1 MQLRHIFGEL
11 GQSLRRNL
19 TMHLAVI
26 LTLFVSLTLVGLG
39 ALLYQQADKAEEHY
53 GNQLEITAWLCRDKD
68 PEPACATAVT
78 DAQKDAIHA
87 ALDDNPN
94 VESYRTESQQEAYD
108 KAKERLGEDKF
119 EGPDAPVTVDSYRE
133 SIWITLKNP
142 DDVAVVVSAIQGL
155 DGVSS
160 MTDQRDLIDA
170 LFKTIDIF
178 QYGAIGIAG
187 FLILASLLLVGNT
200 IRLAALAR
208 RREIAIM
215 RLVGASSLYISLPF
229 LIEALF
235 TALVGVLL
243 AGGALAALIQ
253 FGVEGQ
259 VADAIRWLP
268 WVGWPEYLRA
278 MIAVAILGPLLT
290 LLPTLLLTRKYLKV

>member
-39 ALLYQQADKAEEHY
+39 ALLYQQADKTEEHF
-53 GNQLEITAWLCRDKD
+53 GNQLEITTWLCRDKD
-68 PEPACATAVT
+68 PEPACAAQVT
-78 DAQKDAIHA
+78 DAQKDAIYA

-119 EGPDAPVTVDSYRE
+119 EGPDPAITVDSMRE
-133 SIWITLKNP
+133 SVWITLKNP
-142 DDVAVVVSAIQGL
+142 DDPEVVRSAISGL

-160 MTDQRDLIDA
+160 VNDLRDLVEPI
-170 LFKTIDIF
+170 FNTINVF

-215 RLVGASSLYISLPF
+215 RLVGASSLYIALPF

-235 TALVGVLL
+235 TALMGVLL
-243 AGGALAALIQ
+243 AGAALAALIE

-259 VADAIRWLP
+259 VAQAVQWMP
-268 WVGWPEYLRA
+268 WVGWPEYLQA
-278 MIAVAILGPLLT
+278 LIAVAILGPLLT